1 MELVQRGD
9 KLRVLPGEK
18 IPVDA
23 IVLSG
28 SSSID
33 ESLITGQPCML
44 LSLSLLSLSPLSIS
58 PISLSS
64 LSSFLTLIPSVIRLI
79 SGKTVLIKLV
89 CIVLRKLSITLVIYF
104 ETHFDIQLSQPCP
117 SPVPF

>member
-44 LSLSLLSLSPLSIS
+44 LSLSLSCLSLLSLSLLFLSPLFSNTH
-58 PISLSS
+58 PQCN
-64 LSSFLTLIPSVIRLI
+64 TLNLRENRFNQARVYCVE
-79 SGKTVLIKLV
+79 KTLHNTSYL
-89 CIVLRKLSITLVIYF
+89 L
-104 ETHFDIQLSQPCP
+104 
-117 SPVPF
+117 

>member
-1 MELVQRGD
+1 MISVELVQRGD

-44 LSLSLLSLSPLSIS
+44 LSLSLSPV
-58 PISLSS
+58 SLSS
-64 LSSFLTLIPSVIRLI
+64 LYLSYFSLLSLLFSNTHPQCNMLNLRENRFNQARVYCVEKTLHNTSYL
-79 SGKTVLIKLV
+79 L
-89 CIVLRKLSITLVIYF
+89 
-104 ETHFDIQLSQPCP
+104 
-117 SPVPF
+117 